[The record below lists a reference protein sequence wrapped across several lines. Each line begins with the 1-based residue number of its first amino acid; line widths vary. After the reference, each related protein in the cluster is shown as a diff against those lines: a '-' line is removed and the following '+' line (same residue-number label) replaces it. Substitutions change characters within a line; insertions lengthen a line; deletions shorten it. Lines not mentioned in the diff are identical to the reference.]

1 MPMKKS
7 FIIPLLF
14 LLIGG
19 AFFSFQGN
27 LEPTNEPGGW
37 QYTSVLST
45 KSPALF
51 MEAFAQ
57 GAEIMPLMEPM
68 PVMEAGS
75 PVPIP
80 ISTQESP
87 QRIAVSTTA
96 TAQTIADDENAITIY
111 NGNLALVK
119 QVRELDF
126 DQGMNTIQYTE
137 VPKQIQTNTVFFEDL
152 DDENTRI
159 VEQSYEYDLVSGN
172 KLFEKFIDQ
181 EIEVTVVR
189 GDETEVIEGV
199 LLSANWGDIVLETQ
213 DGIKTIQKT
222 NVVDTEFPEL
232 PGGLL
237 TKPTLVWAVWADKAG
252 NRKTKTSYLTGG
264 LSWSSDYVA
273 VVGENDDELSLKG
286 WTTINNNS
294 GATFSDTKLKLV
306 AGDVNV
312 VTPRMNRNTL
322 KAMPMMA
329 MEESY
334 AMDMDDGRGAG
345 GFGQES
351 FFEYHLYSLDR
362 KTTIKDNSSKQIEL
376 FNANDIAA
384 EKEYVFD
391 PQKSH
396 DKVRTIMNFKN
407 EEENNLGMPI
417 PKGVLRVY
425 KNDKSGALQF
435 IGEDNVD
442 HTPKDEEI
450 EIFLGNAFDVTVE
463 KKQTKYDTTKNW
475 VGFRE
480 CTFAEQEITLKN
492 HKEED
497 VIVNV
502 SERVWGANAEI
513 QNPKIDFY
521 ATAKEVDEDDEE
533 IENTEKDITVKNEG
547 DGEFVMMVPVSADK
561 KSILTYTVQNCR

>member
-1 MPMKKS
+1 MKKS
-7 FIIPLLF
+7 FIIPLF
-14 LLIGG
+14 LLLLGG
-19 AFFSFQGN
+19 AFFSFQGE
-27 LEPTNEPGGW
+27 LKHTDGPGGW

-57 GAEIMPLMEPM
+57 EMEMMPAVAPM
-68 PVMEAGS
+68 PVMEAGT
-75 PVPIP
+75 PVSTPIQAMEKTP
-80 ISTQESP
+80 
-87 QRIAVSTTA
+87 RIAVSTTSVEK
-96 TAQTIADDENAITIY
+96 TVADDENAITIY
-111 NGNLALVK
+111 NGNVALVK
-119 QVRELDF
+119 QVRDLDF
-126 DQGMNTIQYTE
+126 EEGMNTIQYTE

-152 DDENTRI
+152 EESGTRI

-181 EIEVTVVR
+181 EIAVTVLR
-189 GDETEVIEGV
+189 GDQTEVIDGI
-199 LLSANWGDIVLETQ
+199 LLSANWGEIVLQTNN
-213 DGIKTIQKT
+213 GIKTVQKN
-222 NVVDTEFPEL
+222 NVIDTDFPEL
-232 PGGLL
+232 PEGLL
-237 TKPTLVWAVWADKAG
+237 TKPTLVWAVWAEKAG

-273 VVGENDDELSLKG
+273 VVGEDDDELSLKG
-286 WTTINNNS
+286 WTTINNHS
-294 GATFSDTKLKLV
+294 GATFKDTKLKLV

-312 VTPRMNRNTL
+312 VTPQRTRNTL

-334 AMDMDDGRGAG
+334 DMDGAQSAG

-362 KTTIKDNSSKQIEL
+362 KTTIKDNASKQIEL
-376 FNANDIAA
+376 FNANDIGAQ
-384 EKEYVFD
+384 KEYVFD
-391 PQKSH
+391 SQKAH
-396 DKVRTIMNFKN
+396 DKVRTIMTFKN
-407 EEENNLGMPI
+407 EEENNLGMPL

-450 EIFLGNAFDVTVE
+450 EIFLGNVFDVTVE

-480 CTFAEQEITLKN
+480 CTFAEQQVTLKN
-492 HKEED
+492 HKDED
-497 VIVNV
+497 IMVKV
-502 SERVWGANAEI
+502 SENIWGSNAEI
-513 QNPKIDFY
+513 QKPKIDFY
-521 ATAKEVDEDDEE
+521 ASAKEIDEEDEE
-533 IENTEKDITVKNEG
+533 IENTEDDISVKNEG
-547 DGEFVMMVPVSADK
+547 DGEFTMMVPVASNK
-561 KSILTYTVQNCR
+561 KSVLIYTVQNCR